1 MTHITCRLT
10 AKNRDQLRNPTLG
23 NRVWATFFIFS
34 KLFYK
39 FSIQSPHLSD
49 AVSQKFLTIY
59 FSTMTMHAPG
69 IFQLNAMISALQ
81 IIVAS
86 IVSEETRTTT
96 CEMLLTWVNEP
107 AGSRLCSTY
116 MHQSTIKYTR
126 YFTDVT
132 HSSIAYLQRKIRHTL
147 HCIHYLPYF

>member
-10 AKNRDQLRNPTLG
+10 AKNRDQLWNPTLG

-49 AVSQKFLTIY
+49 AVSQKFPTIY

-86 IVSEETRTTT
+86 IVSEETMLRNEKCCSPELTSRQDLASVAPT
-96 CEMLLTWVNEP
+96 CISQPLNTHAISLT
-107 AGSRLCSTY
+107 
-116 MHQSTIKYTR
+116 
-126 YFTDVT
+126 
-132 HSSIAYLQRKIRHTL
+132 
-147 HCIHYLPYF
+147 